1 MRLPLRAGWVRS
13 AAAFVLLTVV
23 SAAWGLSVPLFSAPD
38 EPSHVVKAAAVANGQ
53 LGWRDIGGVPHVRV
67 AAVFLR
73 TDVHECYQHRPETS
87 AACAPDFVGGT
98 ERTDVPTL
106 AGRYPPLYYALV
118 GLPLRLSPDARGVY
132 AARALSAALSAAL
145 LAAALSSAVTLGR
158 HGWPVVGLAAG
169 MTPIALYLS
178 GMVNPNGFEVA
189 AAACLWTSGAAVL
202 LAPPGPVPQALVFR
216 TAVAGALLCLTR
228 GLSPLWAA
236 AIVLVLLLLVPLA
249 RLRDPDLRRPLLLCA
264 GVLATTGVLA
274 SLAAARA
281 GLVPGTGADVGLL
294 DRVRLSTGRT
304 PRFVRQTVGEFG
316 WLDAPTPALA
326 LVLWLTVVS
335 TLVVL
340 GLAVGTRRQTVAL
353 LLLLVLV
360 VVVPVALEVAQS
372 NAIGPFW
379 QGRYQLPLALGV
391 PLLAALACSRAPV
404 EPRRLSAVVLPAL
417 AVAHLASWAWVVRR
431 YAVGLDGPLDPRSS
445 TAWSPPLPL
454 ELLLSVQVVAV
465 SLLAVLL
472 HRCGPAA
479 HDAGPQTGD
488 DLAMLRRQAGAGPG
502 GGAVSG

>member
-1 MRLPLRAGWVRS
+1 MRLPPRSGWAPS

-23 SAAWGLSVPLFSAPD
+23 SAVWGLSVPLFSGPD

-53 LGWRDIGGVPHVRV
+53 LGARDIDDVPHVRV

-73 TDVHECYQHRPETS
+73 ADVHECYQHRPETS

-118 GLPLRLSPDARGVY
+118 GLPLRLSPDAGGVY

-145 LAAALSSAVTLGR
+145 LAAALSSAVALGR
-158 HGWPVVGLAAG
+158 RGWPVLGLAAG
-169 MTPIALYLS
+169 ITPLALYLS

-202 LAPPGPVPQALVFR
+202 LAPPGPVPHALVAR
-216 TAVAGALLCLTR
+216 TAVAGALLCLSR

-236 AIVLVLLLLVPLA
+236 LVVLVLLLLVPLA
-249 RLRDPDLRRPLLLCA
+249 RLAGPELRRPLLLCT
-264 GVLATTGVLA
+264 GVIATSGVLA

-294 DRVRLSTGRT
+294 DRVRLSAGRT
-304 PRFVRQTVGEFG
+304 PRYVRQTIGEFG
-316 WLDAPTPALA
+316 WLDAPTPDLALA
-326 LVLWLTVVS
+326 LWLTVVCA
-335 TLVVL
+335 LVVL
-340 GLAVGTRRQTVAL
+340 GLAAGTRRQTVAL
-353 LLLLVLV
+353 LLLLGLV
-360 VVVPVALEVAQS
+360 VVVPVALEAAQS

-404 EPRRLSAVVLPAL
+404 ESRRVSVVVLPAL

-431 YAVGLDGPLDPRSS
+431 YAVGLDGPLDARSS

-454 ELLLSVQVVAV
+454 ELLLPVQVVAV

-479 HDAGPQTGD
+479 HDAEVQTGGQ
-488 DLAMLRRQAGAGPG
+488 RGTFRGQAGAGPG
-502 GGAVSG
+502 DRAA